1 LSTQPDDVGRVV
13 FEFAPEP
20 GDEESFTLRRSLLS
34 WPTPFEFNFITGQS
48 SSSWQRH
55 LYYHLTWKKPSG
67 AKLEMT
73 WHYRQNFS
81 STRGWTDVWTREGSA
96 GLNRVEIRP

>member
-1 LSTQPDDVGRVV
+1 MAYPLHLRPDSRSHLILTANGKTFILGPVLSTQPDDVGRVV

-73 WHYRQNFS
+73 
-81 STRGWTDVWTREGSA
+81 
-96 GLNRVEIRP
+96 